1 MLKKMLM
8 AAALG
13 LALAAGAAFPGDGAQ
28 AGTRVHVNTFIG
40 GPIYPGMIVYGDP
53 GWLPYPYYAY
63 PISMFDEV
71 YRIGIWRRTVR
82 TNFRNGSLRRI
93 KRPQRAAHVGCA
105 QARRMLRARGYR
117 KVRAHDCKG
126 RIYGFTAWRN
136 GQRYRLRV
144 SARTGGI
151 MSLRRR

>member
-13 LALAAGAAFPGDGAQ
+13 LTLAAGAIFPGAAQ
-28 AGTRVHVNTFIG
+28 ARSRVYINSYLG
-40 GPIYPGMIVYGDP
+40 GPIYPGMIIHGDP

-71 YRIGIWRRTVR
+71 YRIGIWRRSVR
-82 TNFRNGSLRRI
+82 TNFRNGTVRRFHQP
-93 KRPQRAAHVGCA
+93 RRAMRISCGR
-105 QARRMLRARGYR
+105 ARRMLLARGYR
-117 KVRAHDCKG
+117 RVRAYDCKG
-126 RIYGFTAWRN
+126 RIYGFTAWRH

-144 SARTGGI
+144 SARTGGL
-151 MSLRRR
+151 MSPGRR